1 MAIQALSTTDFILQ
15 SINAPLLDVRSPG
28 EFDHAHIPG
37 AHSLPL
43 FTNEE
48 RAVVGTLYKQRSR
61 EDAIKSG
68 LDFFGPKMRGMVEQ
82 VEAIAGKVEAGSAP
96 TVLVHCWRGGMRSG
110 AVAWLLNLY
119 GYSVFVLQGGY
130 KSFRKEMIAQF
141 ERPLKLQVIG
151 GYTGSGKTEVLQK
164 LGRLAEAT
172 IDLEGIAHHKGSAF
186 GHLSMQPQPT
196 QEAFENQLG
205 WALWWH
211 HYHQKDR
218 IWVEDESW
226 RIGNLHV
233 PKPFYDQMRR
243 APCHF
248 LEIPFEDRLAH
259 IDAYYGQSNMSQ
271 LIDATLRIQKRLGGL
286 ETKTAVQFLVEKNT
300 KEAFRI
306 LLQYYDKWY
315 LKGLYAKDELARDI
329 RPLTI
334 PRVDDN
340 LGTQALLSAV
350 AVEKNTI

>member
-15 SINAPLLDVRSPG
+15 SVDTPLFDVRSPG

-43 FTNEE
+43 FTNDE

-68 LDFFGPKMRGMVEQ
+68 LDFFGPRMRTMVEQ
-82 VEAIAGKVEAGSAP
+82 VESIAGKVEPGVSPA
-96 TVLVHCWRGGMRSG
+96 VLVHCWRGGMRSG

-119 GYSVFVLQGGY
+119 GYSVFVLKGGY
-130 KSFRKEMIAQF
+130 KSFRNEMIAQF
-141 ERPLKLQVIG
+141 EQPKKLQVIG
-151 GYTGSGKTEVLQK
+151 GYTGSGKTEILQK
-164 LGRLAEAT
+164 LARLEEAT
-172 IDLEGIAHHKGSAF
+172 IDLEGFAHHKGSAF
-186 GHLSMQPQPT
+186 GHLQMATQPS

-211 HYHQKDR
+211 QYQQKDR

-226 RIGNLHV
+226 RIGNLHI
-233 PKPFYDQMRR
+233 PKPFYDQMRM

-248 LEIPFEDRLAH
+248 IEIPFEERLNHINAH
-259 IDAYYGQSNMSQ
+259 YGQANMSQ
-271 LIDATLRIQKRLGGL
+271 LIESTLRIQKRLGGL
-286 ETKTAVQFLVEKNT
+286 ETKTAIQFLVEKNT

-315 LKGLYAKDELARDI
+315 LKGLYAKDEQSRDI
-329 RPLTI
+329 RPLQI
-334 PRVDDN
+334 PRVDDHA
-340 LGTQALLSAV
+340 GTQALLA
-350 AVEKNTI
+350 AITEEKNTL